1 MTAPKTLYQTD
12 LRSLKLRARGKVR
25 DIYDIDQDLMLIV
38 TSDRISAFDCILPD
52 PIPGKGLILSAVSA
66 FWFEQLAHVIPNQ
79 MTDIPLHAVIKDEAE
94 CALLQGRA
102 IVVKKLKALP
112 VEAVVRGYLIGSGWK
127 DYQQH
132 QSVCGISLPEG
143 LRQADKLQEP
153 LFTPSTK
160 ADLGDHDENIPFEKM
175 EAILGAR
182 LALEVREVSLKL
194 YQEASTYALQRG
206 IIIADTKFEFGL
218 DDEGTLHLIDEVLTP
233 DSSRFWPVDQYQVG
247 MSPPSFDKQFVRD
260 YLESLDWNKA
270 PPAPH
275 LPEEI
280 LQKTSAKYREALE
293 RLTLERP

>member
-66 FWFEQLAHVIPNQ
+66 FWFEKLAHVIPNQ

>member
-12 LRSLKLRARGKVR
+12 LHSLKLRARGKVR
-25 DIYDIDQDLMLIV
+25 DIYDIDQNLMLIV

-66 FWFEQLAHVIPNQ
+66 FWFEKLAHVIPNQ
-79 MTDIPLHAVIKDEAE
+79 MTDIPLHAVIKDKAE

-143 LRQADKLQEP
+143 LRQAEKLQEP

-160 ADLGDHDENIPFEKM
+160 ADLGDHDENISFEKM
-175 EAILGAR
+175 EAILGDR

-194 YQEASTYALQRG
+194 YQEASAYALQRG

-218 DDEGTLHLIDEVLTP
+218 DDEGALHLIDEVLTP

-293 RLTLERP
+293 RLTLVRP